1 MIVHPG
7 EVIGAVVR
15 GVVQVMPEPL
25 RQRWTEAL
33 DTGRFDIRPLGPDD
47 NDPGRYRFEA
57 FLTDGGTRTSI
68 TFPVY
73 DLAPFLDLP
82 ETPEDIHH
90 VRHLSALFVDALTS
104 GDLVTCSS
112 MVSFDEGLLRGEQ
125 PIFTACSFKSEGEP
139 LWEGDHFEVELAG
152 RDGSA
157 RSDRSCHCGS
167 TTRAKAGRSSDIT
180 VMVVHRSKPIRS
192 VDLSTPRLDRA

>member
-125 PIFTACSFKSEGEP
+125 PIFSACSFERKGEV

-152 RDGSA
+152 RDGS
-157 RSDRSCHCGS
+157 G
-167 TTRAKAGRSSDIT
+167 
-180 VMVVHRSKPIRS
+180 PIRS
-192 VDLSTPRLDRA
+192 VLSLWFDDAGEGWSIFRYHRDGGAPIEADPFS